1 MESVTKMKFNSRP
14 AIQNKKTSSNY
25 TKKGKKETH
34 VTKKEERIFL
44 GVCLGIFAAVLIF
57 SYFKIGGMLTAV
69 MAIGVLLIVGFA
81 KLMERIRRHKIL
93 RRIVNVFII
102 LFLVLALAACGGVA
116 YFFVYIVQNAPEFDI
131 ERLNKREASILYDN
145 QEVEV
150 IKLGSELRE
159 NVTYDDLPEVFIDA
173 LIATEDSR
181 YFQHNGFDAPRFIKA
196 SIGQVLNKLKIKKS
210 NAGGAS
216 TITMQLAKNTYTD
229 AKQSDLDAEGI
240 IRKFTD
246 IYIAVFKLEKQYT
259 KEQIIEY
266 YANSHELGSNAF
278 GVEQASQTFFGKSVR
293 DLNLSEAA
301 TLVGVF
307 NNPTAYNPLTHPN
320 QAESRRWQVLELM
333 VKHGYITW
341 DEANAAAAIPMT
353 QLTAEKSKSSEYFYS
368 YIEVVVKELKEKWG
382 IDPYY
387 TGVEIYTNM
396 DRQKQQG
403 IDDIFNGN
411 SNFQWKDDKITA
423 GVAVIDVDTGK
434 IVAIGGGRDKTAPGM
449 TINTATQLNKQ
460 IGSTA
465 KPIFDYGPAIEYLGW
480 STYEQINDEPW
491 TYSGGQSVNNS
502 DRSFW
507 GWMSMRTA
515 LAQSRNIP
523 ALKTFQQVQSQVGN
537 KKILEF
543 ATGLG
548 IHPEVQ
554 NGYVHEA
561 HALGAFTTNEG
572 TTPLQMAA
580 AYAAFANGGTY
591 YEPLTV
597 NKIVTR
603 STGEVIN
610 CEGTS
615 HRAMS
620 DSTAF
625 MITDMLI
632 TAVENGISGGA
643 KVNGVTVAAKTGT
656 SSYTDE
662 DKKYYGFPGNA
673 INDAWI
679 VGYDPEYSIAMWY
692 GYEKNTRGYY
702 NTDVQAVKARGNLY
716 NALGNVVFAKNG
728 QTFQVPDSVVRVGV
742 EVGSNPARL
751 PSSSTPSD
759 QITYEYFI
767 KGTEPQEIS
776 NRYNKIATPTGLKV
790 SYDTESEVIT
800 IRWNPQNTP
809 TGNASYGNFGYN
821 VYFGNVLLGF
831 TTNTTYTL
839 KANKN
844 IEGTY
849 KVTASFENYDGM
861 ESAPATFEFS
871 LASQTM
877 PTEDTYT
884 ITLSG
889 EEQVSINKNAKY
901 TDSEN
906 PVTVLKNGKPVSS
919 SEYTVTT
926 TIKSPS
932 GTTVTEI
939 DGTTTPLET
948 GTYTITYT
956 VEINGKKLTKTRSI
970 IVS

>member
-1 MESVTKMKFNSRP
+1 MQIVAKMKFNSRP
-14 AIQNKKTSSNY
+14 AINNQRNKPSTKY
-25 TKKGKKETH
+25 TKKGKRETT
-34 VTKKEERIFL
+34 VTKKEERTFL
-44 GVCLGIFAAVLIF
+44 GICLGIYIAVLLF
-57 SYFKIGGMLTAV
+57 SYFNIGGTLTAI
-69 MAIGVLLIVGFA
+69 MAIGILLIVGFA
-81 KLMERIRRHKIL
+81 KLMEKIRKHKIL
-93 RRIVNVFII
+93 RRIVNIFII
-102 LFLVLALAACGGVA
+102 LFLILALAACGGVA
-116 YFFVYIVQNAPEFDI
+116 YFFVYIVQSAPEFDI

-145 QEVEV
+145 QGTEVL
-150 IKLGSELRE
+150 KLGSELRE
-159 NVTYDDLPEVFIDA
+159 NVTYDDLPQVFIDA

-196 SIGQVLNKLKIKKS
+196 SIGQVLNKLKLKSS

-216 TITMQLAKNTYTD
+216 TLTMQLAKNTYTD
-229 AKQSDLDAEGI
+229 ASQSNLDAEGI

-266 YANSHELGSNAF
+266 YVNSHELGSNAF

-293 DLNLSEAA
+293 DLGLSEAA

-307 NNPTAYNPLTHPN
+307 NNPTEYNPLTHPDK
-320 QAESRRWQVLELM
+320 AEGRRWQVLELM

-341 DEANAAAAIPMT
+341 EEANAASAIPMT
-353 QLTAEKSKSSEYFYS
+353 QLTAQKSKNNLHYFS

-387 TGVEIYTNM
+387 TGVQVYTNM
-396 DRQKQQG
+396 DRQKQEG

-411 SNFQWKDDKITA
+411 SSFKWKDDRITA
-423 GVAVIDVDTGK
+423 GVAVVDVDTGK

-449 TINTATQLNKQ
+449 TTNTATQLNKQ

-480 STYEQINDEPW
+480 STYEQLNDEPW
-491 TYSGGQSVNNS
+491 SYSGGQSVNNS
-502 DRSFW
+502 DRNFM
-507 GWMSMRTA
+507 GWISMRTA

-523 ALKTFQQVQSQVGN
+523 ALKAFQQVQSQVGN

-543 ATGLG
+543 ATNLG
-548 IHPEVQ
+548 IHAEVQ

-597 NKIVTR
+597 NKIIMR
-603 STGEVIN
+603 SSGDVIN

-632 TAVENGISGGA
+632 TAVEHGISSGA

-656 SSYTDE
+656 SSFTDE
-662 DKKYYGFPGNA
+662 DKKRYGYPGNA

-692 GYEKNTRGYY
+692 GYETNKKGYY
-702 NTDVQAVKARGNLY
+702 STDVQAVKARGNLY
-716 NALGNVVFAKNG
+716 NLLGNVVFTKNG
-728 QTFQVPDSVVRVGV
+728 QTFQVPNSVVRVGV
-742 EVGSNPARL
+742 EAGSNPARL
-751 PSSSTPSD
+751 PSSSTPQD

-776 NRYNKIATPTGLKV
+776 NRYNKIATPTGLNV
-790 SYDTESEVIT
+790 SYNTKTETIT
-800 IRWNPQNTP
+800 VRWNPQNTP

-821 VYFGNVLLGF
+821 IYFGNVLLGF
-831 TTNTTYTL
+831 TTDTTYTI
-839 KANKN
+839 KANTN

-849 KVTASFENYDGM
+849 KVTATFENYSGM
-861 ESAPATFEFS
+861 ESEPATYEFK
-871 LASQTM
+871 LTQTKPTPSPT
-877 PTEDTYT
+877 PTE
-884 ITLSG
+884 
-889 EEQVSINKNAKY
+889 
-901 TDSEN
+901 
-906 PVTVLKNGKPVSS
+906 
-919 SEYTVTT
+919 
-926 TIKSPS
+926 
-932 GTTVTEI
+932 
-939 DGTTTPLET
+939 TTTPEPT
-948 GTYTITYT
+948 PSPSTSPSPSPSSSPTP
-956 VEINGKKLTKTRSI
+956 EEKE
-970 IVS
+970 